1 MNYNPVICVKCWSYS
16 IFLQLKLS
24 YDKYRNVLCCAI
36 LPLVSVGPE
45 TMITIAKIIRAQR
58 SETRRSSIATRGG
71 VSWIQLSNLQTTS
84 CLLAYHYHAMIDF
97 VSKVFRI
104 IRVTPQSWKML
115 IRGHKLRYLWPLE
128 FLSASRF
135 LNLDLD
141 SRMRRTIPSYKKLKG
156 EHQ

>member
-1 MNYNPVICVKCWSYS
+1 MAFFCNSSYHMT
-16 IFLQLKLS
+16 
-24 YDKYRNVLCCAI
+24 NTGMCCAVQFYHLYQLAQKRWSLLLRSYGLKDQRREDLAL
-36 LPLVSVGPE
+36 LPVEECFEFTS
-45 TMITIAKIIRAQR
+45 
-58 SETRRSSIATRGG
+58 ATCKPPH
-71 VSWIQLSNLQTTS
+71 V
-84 CLLAYHYHAMIDF
+84 CLLTIINHAMIDF